1 MRQTRRNLSSGNYTL
16 LLEPIEK
23 EPMDDENDE
32 IPGCDNIA
40 ILLLLLVLRKS
51 IAGEEEASTWDD
63 TPILL
68 ADPPATE

>member
-40 ILLLLLVLRKS
+40 ILLLLVLRKS